1 MVCLFDSLG
10 LVCFVLA
17 LESHLRVDGMDG
29 WMARHYGEIILCFI
43 TFFHIGGR
51 KNIVFMY
58 GFITETLVH
67 YMYCYHTVSAS
78 NGFV

>member
-43 TFFHIGGR
+43 TFFHIGGEEEYSFY
-51 KNIVFMY
+51 VWFYY
-58 GFITETLVH
+58 GNPGSLYVLLSHCECI
-67 YMYCYHTVSAS
+67 
-78 NGFV
+78 